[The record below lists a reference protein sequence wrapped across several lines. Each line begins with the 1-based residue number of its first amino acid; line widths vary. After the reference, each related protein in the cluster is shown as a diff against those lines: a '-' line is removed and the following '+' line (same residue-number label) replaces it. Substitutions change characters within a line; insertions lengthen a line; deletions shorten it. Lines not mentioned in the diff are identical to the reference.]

1 MMSFAPICKKIL
13 SHTCRRIYIQ
23 PPVQKHGDGQLS
35 EKQQKLSS
43 SVLLIDDDRDILTTL
58 KLSLEVKGV
67 NTHGFTNPVLAVEHF
82 KNNAANYDIVVTDIR
97 MPQMNGFEVARA
109 VKEIRPDIKLAFIT
123 AFDINKSEFE
133 KVLPSTKVDA
143 FITKPVKPATFAE
156 ILKEAMQQD
165 ES

>member
-1 MMSFAPICKKIL
+1 MQERSDE
-13 SHTCRRIYIQ
+13 R
-23 PPVQKHGDGQLS
+23 LS
-35 EKQQKLSS
+35 ESQQKPS
-43 SVLLIDDDRDILTTL
+43 SVLLIDDDKDILTVL
-58 KLSLEVKGV
+58 KRSLELKG
-67 NTHGFTNPVLAVEHF
+67 TKTDDFTNPVLAVEHF

-143 FITKPVKPATFAE
+143 FITKPVKPSAFAE
-156 ILKEAMQQD
+156 TLKGVMEQHQ
-165 ES
+165 S

>member
-1 MMSFAPICKKIL
+1 VPE
-13 SHTCRRIYIQ
+13 
-23 PPVQKHGDGQLS
+23 QKDRQLS
-35 EKQQKLSS
+35 ERQQKPSS
-43 SVLLIDDDRDILTTL
+43 SVLLIDDDKDILTVL
-58 KLSLEVKGV
+58 KLSLERKGM
-67 NTHGFTNPVLAVEHF
+67 NIHCFTNPVLAVEHF

-109 VKEIRPDIKLAFIT
+109 VKEIRQDIRLAFIT

-156 ILKEAMQQD
+156 IINGIME
-165 ES
+165 

>member
-1 MMSFAPICKKIL
+1 
-13 SHTCRRIYIQ
+13 
-23 PPVQKHGDGQLS
+23 
-35 EKQQKLSS
+35 
-43 SVLLIDDDRDILTTL
+43 VLLIDDDKDILTVL
-58 KLSLEVKGV
+58 KLSLERKGM
-67 NTHGFTNPVLAVEHF
+67 NIHCFTNPVLAVEHF

-109 VKEIRPDIKLAFIT
+109 VKEIRQDIRLAFIT

-156 ILKEAMQQD
+156 IINGIME
-165 ES
+165 